1 MDGITLS
8 YMALDVFIVLLGI
21 NVGGEKDK
29 GSMSDLKELLLNKF
43 KKKDESDE
51 AEKVIEVITKIL
63 KAIHL
68 KKYEEIIDY
77 VDESEV
83 DDLNEMFECDEK
95 SLEYNG
101 FGSID
106 EYGAAC
112 NFYPQYE
119 YSQLYIYEYDNN
131 SGFAVDYQMT
141 SDSEL
146 VDLTLQLE
154 FLYTKSGFKTV
165 FVGIDPA

>member
-1 MDGITLS
+1 
-8 YMALDVFIVLLGI
+8 
-21 NVGGEKDK
+21 
-29 GSMSDLKELLLNKF
+29 MSDLKELLLNKF

-83 DDLNEMFECDEK
+83 DDLNEMFECVEK

-112 NFYPQYE
+112 N
-119 YSQLYIYEYDNN
+119 SIHNMSILNYIFMNMIII
-131 SGFAVDYQMT
+131 AV
-141 SDSEL
+141 L
-146 VDLTLQLE
+146 LLT
-154 FLYTKSGFKTV
+154 TK
-165 FVGIDPA
+165 

>member
-1 MDGITLS
+1 MWEGRNKV
-8 YMALDVFIVLLGI
+8 Y
-21 NVGGEKDK
+21 
-29 GSMSDLKELLLNKF
+29 MSDSKGLLLNNF
-43 KKKDESDE
+43 KKKDEIYE
-51 AEKVIEVITKIL
+51 EEKIIEVITKIL

-68 KKYEEIIDY
+68 KKYEEIMDC
-77 VDESEV
+77 VDKSEV
-83 DDLNEMFECDEK
+83 DDLSDLFECVEK

-112 NFYPQYE
+112 NFRPQYE
-119 YSQLYIYEYDNN
+119 YSQLSIYEYDNH

-154 FLYTKSGFKTV
+154 FLYTKSGLKTV

>member
-8 YMALDVFIVLLGI
+8 YMALDVFIVLLDI
-21 NVGGEKDK
+21 NMGGKDK
-29 GSMSDLKELLLNKF
+29 ESMSDLKELLLNKF

-51 AEKVIEVITKIL
+51 AEKIIEVITKIL

-83 DDLNEMFECDEK
+83 DDLNEMFECVEK

>member
-1 MDGITLS
+1 MEGITLS
-8 YMALDVFIVLLGI
+8 YMALDVFIVLLDI
-21 NVGGEKDK
+21 NMGGGKDK
-29 GSMSDLKELLLNKF
+29 ESMSDLKELLLNKF

-51 AEKVIEVITKIL
+51 AEKIIEVIKKIL

-68 KKYEEIIDY
+68 KKYEEIMDC
-77 VDESEV
+77 VDELEV
-83 DDLNEMFECDEK
+83 DDLNEMFECVEK

-154 FLYTKSGFKTV
+154 FLYTKSGLKTV